1 MNAVKAAVL
10 AAPCDVFATP
20 GVGSTGGGEGV
31 SCMKNFYGLKLLKNH
46 FYTKKNADPPNLNMI
61 IDNLDFMKTTV
72 NILRPI
78 YHALNKTKL

>member
-1 MNAVKAAVL
+1 MG
-10 AAPCDVFATP
+10 TP
-20 GVGSTGGGEGV
+20 GGLRDPRGGGGLY
-31 SCMKNFYGLKLLKNH
+31 MKNFYGLKLLKNH